1 MLSVLSMSL
10 LGPDVAFTY
19 EERFQLEDALYR
31 HQMRMLAPEQR
42 CGRLEG
48 AIERKHNK
56 QEQTNRR
63 IEIEQ
68 ERLFREKQAQRK
80 LAEDQDRRLWKMS
93 DREVSQ
99 HMYHQARDEKK
110 AELRVRASKRKEE
123 RARKAAA
130 SKAIKA
136 LKEQILQE
144 TALEWEGLHDMSQKV
159 CGSPQSSWVGG
170 PGSSPLG
177 TRNRSLEN
185 YEGFMI
191 D

>member
-1 MLSVLSMSL
+1 MSL

-31 HQMRMLAPEQR
+31 HQRRMLAPEQR
-42 CGRLEG
+42 CGRLAG

-56 QEQTNRR
+56 QEQKDRR
-63 IEIEQ
+63 IEIGQ

-80 LAEDQDRRLWKMS
+80 LTEDHDMRLWKMS

-99 HMYHQARDEKK
+99 HMYNQAQDEKK
-110 AELRVRASKRKEE
+110 AELRARASKGKEE

-177 TRNRSLEN
+177 TGNRSRTTKD
-185 YEGFMI
+185 YEGFML